1 LTTDPESDEALLV
14 RVGRGEPQA
23 MREMVARKLPRVLAL
38 AVRFLGRRGEA
49 EEVAQEVFLRVWK
62 HAAGWRHGQA
72 RFDTW
77 LHRVAMNLCYDRLRT
92 RRDEATDDDELDEA
106 PDPGPAPDEALQA
119 AQRGR
124 RLAAALKAL
133 PARQREALVLQYY
146 QELSNQEAAT
156 VMGLSVE
163 ALESLL
169 SRARRTLRAE
179 LGGDL
184 RNEKP

>member
-1 LTTDPESDEALLV
+1 M
-14 RVGRGEPQA
+14 GRGEPQA

-92 RRDEATDDDELDEA
+92 RRDEAADDDELEEA

-133 PARQREALVLQYY
+133 PVRQREALVLQYY